1 MAAVASLRTA
11 PLGTVDVLREI
22 DGLLDRVHT
31 GDVSGG
37 PAAAHALG
45 EVDRVIS
52 RLQAVRLS
60 LVAEADR
67 SEVASGSGMTG
78 TSSWLAVSTRREGG
92 QAARDVRLATALDNG
107 LPATREALSA
117 GDVSTDHAQVIA
129 MSHRAA
135 A

>member
-22 DGLLDRVHT
+22 DGLLDRVHS
-31 GDVSGG
+31 GDVCGA
-37 PAAAHALG
+37 PAAAAALG
-45 EVDRVIS
+45 AVDRVIT

-67 SEVASGSGMTG
+67 SQVAAGSGLTG
-78 TSSWLAVSTRREGG
+78 TSAWLAVSSRRDGG

-107 LPATREALSA
+107 LPATRARRVRRRA
-117 GDVSTDHAQVIA
+117 G
-129 MSHRAA
+129 RG
-135 A
+135 